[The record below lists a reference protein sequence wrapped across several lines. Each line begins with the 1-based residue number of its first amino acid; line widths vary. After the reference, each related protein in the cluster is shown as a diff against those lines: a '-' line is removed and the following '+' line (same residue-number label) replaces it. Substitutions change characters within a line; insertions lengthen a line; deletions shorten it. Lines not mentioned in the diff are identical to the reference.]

1 MSFKQWMD
9 KQNMVNTQWNIIQ
22 PKKGNKLSHMATK
35 WMNPEYIMLSEINQ
49 SQKDK
54 QCMIPLI

>member
-54 QCMIPLI
+54 